1 MSQVIGV
8 IALLGAGVTA
18 GVLFCVAIS
27 LVPGFIALP
36 PAAYVDAHRLF
47 GRYFDRVMPPL
58 VVTTTL
64 LVAVLAFAT
73 DSVGRRTAL
82 IAAAVCLFG
91 VSVVSQSR
99 NVPINRRV
107 KNLTAVPDDWDD
119 PRIAWRNWHA
129 LRTAF
134 AFLALVLTAAGVVS
148 SN

>member
-1 MSQVIGV
+1 MLHVIGV
-8 IALLGAGVTA
+8 TALLGAGVTA

-36 PAAYVDAHRLF
+36 PDEYVDAHRLF

-58 VVTTTL
+58 VVLTTVM
-64 LVAVLAFAT
+64 VAVLAFT
-73 DSVGRRTAL
+73 NDSTGRRTAL
-82 IAAAVCLFG
+82 IAAAVCLLG

-107 KNLTAVPDDWDD
+107 KRLTTVPDDWDD

-129 LRTAF
+129 LRTVF
-134 AFLALVLTAAGVVS
+134 AILGLVLTAAGVVS
-148 SN
+148 G